1 MDNATKQKL
10 WKTAD
15 QLRSNMDAA
24 EYKHVVLGLIFLKY
38 ISDSFS
44 ALRNKMKSDDYYKNN
59 PQYIDEDMRDYC
71 TEHNAFWVPNEARWE
86 FLRDNAPQPNIGKLI
101 DDAMLSIEK
110 ENPKLKNILNKNY
123 ARLSLPQGRLAD
135 LINTISTIGFE
146 NGKTAPDALGEVY
159 EYFLGMFA
167 DAEGKR
173 GGQFYTAASVV
184 KTMVAIMA
192 PTENHKVY
200 DPCCG
205 SGGMFVQSE
214 RFVQLHQGTGNLSIY
229 GQESNPTT
237 WRLAAMNLA
246 IRGIEFNLGQEPADT
261 FHNDQHPNLR
271 ADYIL
276 ANPPFN
282 ISDWGGEKLTKDPR
296 WQYGIPPAGNAN
308 YAWIQHMLS
317 HLAPTGVM
325 GTVLANGSMSSNTG
339 GEGEI
344 RQRLLEND
352 LVECMVALPGQLFF
366 NTQIPVCLWFLRKQ
380 KKRKGEVLFID
391 ARNLGFMADRT
402 RREFTD
408 ADIAKIA
415 DTYHAWRGDE
425 FAPCF
430 SSSRTAGCCE
440 SSPHAGEVADKP
452 MGGTKQ
458 VENSADN
465 TPLPA
470 CGVLSPQGGQKTV
483 GYCVSSPHAG
493 EVADKPMGGIKQ
505 ILQKKPYADIKGFC
519 KSATLDE
526 IKANDYV
533 LTPGRYVGV
542 AETQEDDEAFSTKMA
557 RLTAELTEQMT
568 ESAKLDAKIKEN
580 LAKLEGL

>member
-44 ALRNKMKSDDYYKNN
+44 ALRSKMQEDEYYKKN

-71 TEHNAFWVPNEARWE
+71 TEHNAFWVPKEARWE

-101 DDAMLSIEK
+101 DEAMLSIEK

-135 LINTISTIGFE
+135 LINTVSTIGFE
-146 NGKTAPDALGEVY
+146 NGQTAPDALGEVY

-282 ISDWGGEKLTKDPR
+282 VSDWGGEKLTKDPR
-296 WQYGIPPAGNAN
+296 WQYGIPPVGNAN
-308 YAWIQHMLS
+308 YAWIEHMIS

-344 RQRLLEND
+344 RERLLEND

-408 ADIAKIA
+408 GDIAKIA

-425 FAPCF
+425 FAPLLQKAQEKNVICPPCGENVAQATKGGNDNKTREPLLQHPPTPP
-430 SSSRTAGCCE
+430 SGGTSPARGGDNTAGY
-440 SSPHAGEVADKP
+440 
-452 MGGTKQ
+452 M
-458 VENSADN
+458 
-465 TPLPA
+465 
-470 CGVLSPQGGQKTV
+470 
-483 GYCVSSPHAG
+483 
-493 EVADKPMGGIKQ
+493 
-505 ILQKKPYADIKGFC
+505 KKPYADEKGFC
-519 KSATLDE
+519 KSATLAE

-542 AETQEDDEAFSTKMA
+542 ADTAEDDEAFATKMA
-557 RLTAELTEQMT
+557 RLTKNLQDQMT
-568 ESAKLDAKIKEN
+568 QSVELDAKIKEN
-580 LAKLEGL
+580 LAKIKL